1 MIRLTTLENR
11 FEADLITEALTAE
24 GIDFVFR
31 TYQDTAYDGL
41 FVTQKGYGTLLVNEE
56 DEAMALDLVRE
67 LRASIGEQ

>member
-24 GIDFVFR
+24 GIDFILR

-41 FVTQKGYGTLLVNEE
+41 FVTQKGYGTLSVNEE
-56 DEAMALDLVRE
+56 DETMAMDLVRGI
-67 LRASIGEQ
+67 RASIEED